1 MNNVLIYALKSGI
14 ILAVFYLIYQAFF
27 RRDTFFRLRRNLLL
41 IGLGISFILP
51 LLQYHLPFRGSPI
64 LITPYPADAFA
75 VLNDAATP
83 TIEVLNNPSGQS
95 TRQASASVPP
105 DKILLAIYL
114 LGAVFCAV
122 RLIFQIIKTLL
133 LVRKSDC
140 SVRHGIRIVR
150 LKEDRL
156 PFTMF
161 NTVFYNP
168 ATIREKDF
176 EKIFIHEKTHIEQK
190 HFIDLLLVELFLMVQ
205 WFNPFMWLYANAIKE
220 NHEFLADDAVIA
232 KYSDKPSYQILLVN
246 QAVGTNT
253 VCLANHFYSSI
264 KNRIIMITKS
274 KTPRH
279 AQLKVLIMLPVIC
292 LVLFACAQSSEHRTS
307 QNGQELKGQKYY
319 QITGKVMDKETR
331 KPIAGAVVLISGTDN
346 GCIANDKGEF
356 SIEVPDL
363 KNELVFSYINHSE
376 VLISVKNQRPKTV
389 YLDSELKSKVKME
402 IPKRSQGLGRIM
414 WKNDTTFTI
423 KPAPRLSDEPLLVM
437 GTIIDKNN
445 KLSPSN
451 CRVSVKGKDIETGI
465 FPDGQFF
472 IDVPDWDNKLVVAV
486 NGQTIELD
494 LNSTWDKESI
504 MDKFIGHDKF
514 LIIVLK
520 PIELGDTGYS
530 VVRSSL

>member
-1 MNNVLIYALKSGI
+1 LI
-14 ILAVFYLIYQAFF
+14 
-27 RRDTFFRLRRNLLL
+27 
-41 IGLGISFILP
+41 
-51 LLQYHLPFRGSPI
+51 QYHLPFRGSLI
-64 LITPYPADAFA
+64 LTAPYPADAIT
-75 VLNDAATP
+75 VVTDAATP
-83 TIEVLNNPSGQS
+83 TMEVSNNPSGQS
-95 TRQASASVPP
+95 SGQASASMPL

-114 LGAVFCAV
+114 LGAFFCSV

-133 LVRKSDC
+133 LVRRSDC
-140 SVRHGIRIVR
+140 SVWQGIRIVR

-168 ATIREKDF
+168 AATKEKDF
-176 EKIFIHEKTHIEQK
+176 QKIFIHEKAHIEQK
-190 HFIDLLLVELFLMVQ
+190 HFIDLLLAELFLIVQ
-205 WFNPFMWLYANAIKE
+205 WFTPFMWLYVNAIKE
-220 NHEFLADDAVIA
+220 NHEFLADDAVISEC
-232 KYSDKPSYQILLVN
+232 SDKPSYQILLVN
-246 QAVGTNT
+246 QAIGTSAT
-253 VCLANHFYSSI
+253 CLVNSFYSSL

-307 QNGQELKGQKYY
+307 QNVRELKGQKYY

-331 KPIAGAVVLISGTDN
+331 KPIPGAVVLISGTDN
-346 GCIANDKGEF
+346 GCIANDKGGF

-376 VLISVKNQRPKTV
+376 VLLSVKNQRPKTV
-389 YLDSELKSKVKME
+389 YLDSDLKSKVKKE
-402 IPKRSQGLGRIM
+402 IPKRSQGIGRII
-414 WKNDTTFTI
+414 WKSDTTFTI

-437 GTIIDKNN
+437 GTIIDKDN
-445 KLSPSN
+445 KQGISN
-451 CRVSVKGKDIETGI
+451 GKVSVKGKDIETII

-472 IDVPDWDNKLVVAV
+472 IDVPDWDNKLVVVA

-494 LNSTWDKESI
+494 LNFAWDKDAI

-514 LIIVLK
+514 FIIVLK

-530 VVRSSL
+530 IVRSSL